1 MFRFAKPAG
10 AHSNCPLHLSSC
22 SLSLFYVTLALP
34 SHILSYNLSPLTHSH
49 PSFSCALALTL
60 KCVNVMGA
68 GRSWLGGRDTDT
80 HTHTHICVWIY
91 CDKRS
96 IWCIND

>member
-34 SHILSYNLSPLTHSH
+34 SHILSYNLSSNTLPSILFMCSRSHSEV
-49 PSFSCALALTL
+49 C
-60 KCVNVMGA
+60 KCD
-68 GRSWLGGRDTDT
+68 GG
-80 HTHTHICVWIY
+80 W
-91 CDKRS
+91 
-96 IWCIND
+96 